1 VWGAGLLAS
10 ILAFFGLLSGSA
22 QSTRGGARAV
32 PSQQQP
38 LLVQVR
44 LTGTSTRIPPSF
56 LGLGVEVSELESYA
70 RARGV
75 FGRAVSLLRPGS
87 ERSMPLRVGGYSA
100 DEAYWD
106 TSPRSAPSG
115 VFEVGHNW
123 VRQLAG
129 LARRAQLRVSLAVN
143 LAVHSPSMAA
153 GFARA
158 VSRAL
163 APGRLAGV
171 AVGDE
176 PDLYGRE
183 PWFDSE
189 RVASTLSSTPHGWT
203 ASYSPRS
210 YRRDYV
216 AYAHALAAAVPG
228 ISFSGPEAAGLGSS
242 WLHAL
247 AGLGRLGPTALTVH
261 RYPLSCRPPNSPIY
275 PQISTLLAESSS
287 TGLAQRL
294 RPAIA
299 FAHQAGMSLVVSEI
313 NSASCAGPPG
323 VTNSF
328 ATALWAPDVLFELIR
343 AGVNG
348 VYWHVRANRLN
359 SPFQLQASAIEPA
372 PELYGLALF
381 AQMLKPRARLV
392 TPEVTTAAPGAEVKV
407 WAVRSRGGTSVLVIN
422 EGPQPASAALNL
434 GRGLGAAR
442 VERLLAPSVT
452 STTGVTLAGRS
463 IGADARWHGPQQFAT
478 ARPQD
483 GTYQLSVPGYSAAL
497 LQTQAP

>member
-1 VWGAGLLAS
+1 
-10 ILAFFGLLSGSA
+10 
-22 QSTRGGARAV
+22 
-32 PSQQQP
+32 
-38 LLVQVR
+38 
-44 LTGTSTRIPPSF
+44 
-56 LGLGVEVSELESYA
+56 
-70 RARGV
+70 
-75 FGRAVSLLRPGS
+75 
-87 ERSMPLRVGGYSA
+87 M
-100 DEAYWD
+100 
-106 TSPRSAPSG
+106 
-115 VFEVGHNW
+115 
-123 VRQLAG
+123 
-129 LARRAQLRVSLAVN
+129 AVN

-163 APGRLAGV
+163 APARLAAV

-189 RVASTLSSTPHGWT
+189 RVASTLASTPHGWT
-203 ASYSPRS
+203 ANYSPMR

-242 WLHAL
+242 WLDAL
-247 AGLGRLGPTALTVH
+247 AGLGRLGPIALTVH

-275 PQISTLLAESSS
+275 PRISTLLAESSS

-299 FAHQAGMSLVVSEI
+299 FARQAGMSLVVSEI

-323 VTNSF
+323 VTDSF
-328 ATALWAPDVLFELIR
+328 ATALWAPDVLFELLR

-348 VYWHVRANRLN
+348 VYWHIRAHRLN
-359 SPFQLQASAIEPA
+359 SPFQLQASAIQPS

-381 AQMLKPRARLV
+381 AQMLKARARLV
-392 TPEVTTAAPGAEVKV
+392 TAEVTSAPGAEVKV
-407 WAVRSRGGTSVLVIN
+407 WAVRSRRETSVLVIN

-434 GRGLGAAR
+434 GRALGAAR
-442 VERLLAPSVT
+442 VERLLAPSV
-452 STTGVTLAGRS
+452 SSITGVTLAGRS
-463 IGADARWHGPQQFAT
+463 IGGDARWHGRQRLAT
-478 ARPQD
+478 VRPQA
-483 GTYQLSVPGYSAAL
+483 GTYRLSIPGYSAAL
-497 LQTQAP
+497 LQT